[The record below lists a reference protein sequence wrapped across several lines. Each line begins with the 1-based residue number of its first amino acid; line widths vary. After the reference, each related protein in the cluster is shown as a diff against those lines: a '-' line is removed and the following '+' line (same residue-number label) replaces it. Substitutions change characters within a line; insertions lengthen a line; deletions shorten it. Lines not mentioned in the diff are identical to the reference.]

1 MILGRTLGPVALS
14 VDGRPAQAELLWR
27 KNVALLVYLARSPR
41 RTRTREHLIGLLWA
55 DKPESA
61 GRQSLNEA
69 LRIIRKVTGEEG
81 LKTDAT
87 QVGLLPDAITL
98 DTDQLHARLA
108 AGDWAGAAAVVSG
121 DFLEGFSVPGAS
133 EFEDWLASE
142 RSAVRSESLRA
153 LTGLAERQLSGGDL
167 NGAAETAQ
175 RAAALE
181 PTYEPALRVA
191 MRSLALSGD
200 RAGALERYESFAQRL
215 ADTLGAK
222 PDAEAEAL
230 AERIRKERRWHRPP
244 EAQAG
249 SRQRSRAP
257 LIGRESELR
266 QAMDTWR
273 DTAESRRASV
283 VVLEGDH
290 GLGKTRLLEEV
301 TGRVRLDGAVVT
313 RTRAVEADAGIP
325 GSLLLGLA
333 RGGLLAAPG
342 VAAASPVALGSMAAR
357 VAEWAERFPA
367 ADSPAMSAHK
377 ALGEI
382 IRAVAEEAPLLLAL
396 DDAQWADGESLKALT
411 ALVRDLSGLPVCL
424 VLAAAPTPPRP
435 ELELLRSQLGRDV
448 PGARIAVE
456 PLSNDALRALARWAL
471 PGYSELEGDR
481 LARRIAT
488 DSAGYPLIAVELL
501 QAVALGMDLAGAGAA
516 WPAEERTLS
525 HTLPV
530 ELPDTMVAAVRVRFR
545 RMSAEAQQ
553 VLIAAAVLDGPSSA
567 GRLARVTGLGAEKL
581 AEALDEGEWERWLDA
596 DAQGYFFPARIV
608 KEIIASDL
616 VTKGQRQRIQE
627 AAP

>member
-14 VDGRPAQAELLWR
+14 VDGRPAQPELLWR

-249 SRQRSRAP
+249 MAWARLAS
-257 LIGRESELR
+257 
-266 QAMDTWR
+266 
-273 DTAESRRASV
+273 SRR
-283 VVLEGDH
+283 
-290 GLGKTRLLEEV
+290 
-301 TGRVRLDGAVVT
+301 
-313 RTRAVEADAGIP
+313 
-325 GSLLLGLA
+325 
-333 RGGLLAAPG
+333 
-342 VAAASPVALGSMAAR
+342 
-357 VAEWAERFPA
+357 
-367 ADSPAMSAHK
+367 
-377 ALGEI
+377 
-382 IRAVAEEAPLLLAL
+382 
-396 DDAQWADGESLKALT
+396 
-411 ALVRDLSGLPVCL
+411 
-424 VLAAAPTPPRP
+424 
-435 ELELLRSQLGRDV
+435 
-448 PGARIAVE
+448 
-456 PLSNDALRALARWAL
+456 
-471 PGYSELEGDR
+471 
-481 LARRIAT
+481 
-488 DSAGYPLIAVELL
+488 
-501 QAVALGMDLAGAGAA
+501 
-516 WPAEERTLS
+516 
-525 HTLPV
+525 
-530 ELPDTMVAAVRVRFR
+530 
-545 RMSAEAQQ
+545 
-553 VLIAAAVLDGPSSA
+553 
-567 GRLARVTGLGAEKL
+567 
-581 AEALDEGEWERWLDA
+581 
-596 DAQGYFFPARIV
+596 
-608 KEIIASDL
+608 
-616 VTKGQRQRIQE
+616 
-627 AAP
+627 